1 MSTEDRQQNYLQRDS
16 QWPGAAKPELLTCP
30 SIVLIAPCKRRI
42 RWERLPRQ
50 HCSSQAK
57 EGRGGPKAIL
67 LGAFVRR
74 SCSEFVAV
82 GAGLKGLF
90 SYSIIPTH
98 PPMGSSGGFCQ
109 AAQVNGLRW
118 WRFPKMCAT
127 GFFTG
132 KKNLFDAIFLDSSF
146 KLMEKKTQELLGACY
161 HMVGAQDVQLF
172 AKMDDRNTQIVSSH
186 SHHVETQ
193 RAFWMASLN
202 FSTVSLPCK
211 PFWAPFVRC

>member
-1 MSTEDRQQNYLQRDS
+1 M
-16 QWPGAAKPELLTCP
+16 
-30 SIVLIAPCKRRI
+30 
-42 RWERLPRQ
+42 
-50 HCSSQAK
+50 
-57 EGRGGPKAIL
+57 
-67 LGAFVRR
+67 
-74 SCSEFVAV
+74 

-211 PFWAPFVRC
+211 PF